1 LFICL
6 SSDGVDK
13 ATVMHFAL
21 PPQKGGAGPYHLYT
35 SKHMSDEATITINGT
50 HLGEE
55 ESAVMRVAVE
65 AFTIVMAQGI
75 EEKDRG
81 VIGALTE
88 PYVAALVAVQKLLD
102 IRPSRRIQ

>member
-1 LFICL
+1 
-6 SSDGVDK
+6 
-13 ATVMHFAL
+13 
-21 PPQKGGAGPYHLYT
+21 
-35 SKHMSDEATITINGT
+35 
-50 HLGEE
+50 
-55 ESAVMRVAVE
+55 MRMAVE

-88 PYVAALVAVQKLLD
+88 LYVAALVAVQKLLD